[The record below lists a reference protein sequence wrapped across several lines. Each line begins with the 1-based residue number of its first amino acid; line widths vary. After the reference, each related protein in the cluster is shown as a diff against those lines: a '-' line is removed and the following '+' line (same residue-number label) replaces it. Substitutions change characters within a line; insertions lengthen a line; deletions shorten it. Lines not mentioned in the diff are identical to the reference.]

1 MNFSAE
7 ACNKDFNYDKIPDY
21 PNAVLRRADAY
32 YQVSHNIV
40 GAKSALEKSALWC
53 ADCHG
58 NTSRIDW
65 TQLGY
70 EADPAQTDPPTDFST
85 YEITVEI
92 IPERPKPVEV
102 VK

>member
-1 MNFSAE
+1 MRTF
-7 ACNKDFNYDKIPDY
+7 DFNYDKIPDY
-21 PNAVLRRADAY
+21 PNAVLRQMDAY
-32 YQVSHNIV
+32 YLVSHNIV
-40 GAKSALEKSALWC
+40 GEESALGKSALWC

-65 TQLGY
+65 TLLGY
-70 EADPAQTDPPTDFST
+70 EADPAQTDPPTDFTT
-85 YEITVEI
+85 YEITVEV